1 MPEVIAVNK
10 KGSVMSDSDPNSAH
24 QTDDPDAKRPEAPKV
39 GDREKLVVVGGFNV
53 IQKLLLILTGLMT
66 FGAAGIEIL
75 AIYDRGIVALA
86 DILLLFLYTE
96 VVAMVVVSYTGQG
109 SAFIYPIFIAIT
121 ALARLIVLQGK
132 EMDPQN
138 ILFEAGAIVL
148 LAIAALVILRLP
160 RY

>member
-1 MPEVIAVNK
+1 MSNPDSN
-10 KGSVMSDSDPNSAH
+10 GSRPADN
-24 QTDDPDAKRPEAPKV
+24 PDAQRPEAPNV
-39 GDREKLVVVGGFNV
+39 SRREQLFVIGGFNV

-96 VVAMVVVSYTGQG
+96 VVSMVVVSYTGRG
-109 SAFIYPIFIAIT
+109 SPFIYPIFIAIT

-148 LAIAALVILRLP
+148 LAIAAIIILRLP
-160 RY
+160 RHY

>member
-1 MPEVIAVNK
+1 
-10 KGSVMSDSDPNSAH
+10 MSDSDSNTARP
-24 QTDDPDAKRPEAPKV
+24 TDDPDAKKPDVPKV
-39 GDREKLVVVGGFNV
+39 SNAEQLFVVGGFNL

-75 AIYDRGIVALA
+75 AIYDRGIVTLA

-96 VVAMVVVSYTGQG
+96 VVSMVVVSYTGRG
-109 SAFIYPIFIAIT
+109 SPFIYPIFIAIT

-148 LAIAALVILRLP
+148 LAIAAMLILRLP
-160 RY
+160 RH